1 MKTKV
6 GKTEKFKSVEAFGE
20 SLGLSKLEMELIRQ
34 KKLLI
39 SKLKTARTKKGLSQA
54 DLAHAAGSK
63 QPAIARMEAGQVSQV
78 SMDFLLKIALV
89 LGVKVQFP
97 AHRHVA

>member
-1 MKTKV
+1 MK
-6 GKTEKFKSVEAFGE
+6 KTAEAAKFKNVDSFGRA
-20 SLGLSKLEMELIRQ
+20 LGLSQLDMEFIRQ

-39 SKLKTARTKKGLSQA
+39 AKLKTARTKKGISQTE
-54 DLAHAAGSK
+54 LAHAAGSK

-78 SMDFLLKIALV
+78 SMDFLLKIALI

-97 AHRHVA
+97 LHQHVA